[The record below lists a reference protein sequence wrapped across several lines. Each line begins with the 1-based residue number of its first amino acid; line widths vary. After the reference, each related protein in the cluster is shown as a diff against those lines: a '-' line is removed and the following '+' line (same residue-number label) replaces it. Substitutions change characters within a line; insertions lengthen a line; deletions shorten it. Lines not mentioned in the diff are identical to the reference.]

1 MAVKSKTE
9 GTTTNLGNEQYSATD
24 AEAEL
29 QRYVDLTFMSVST

>member
-24 AEAEL
+24 AEAAPAIEGCNK
-29 QRYVDLTFMSVST
+29 